1 MPNNSH
7 THERSP
13 SLTKSNLPKS
23 RFLVYS
29 WLPIVVGGVLSLAIA
44 SLAIISLTNT
54 GRIAKDPSK
63 QTTVATQKV
72 DPTGGNWWATVLLL
86 SAGVATTVVIFKWQ
100 PNLSIVFKG
109 GRSRRQQRRLLLKQG
124 ASMATEITPEIEP
137 LIENQAVK
145 PSSPIVTVLSPE
157 RDQTSD
163 LDGLSLAEMMD
174 IRKHLSLTEI
184 LQDFKRPDQTSP

>member
-1 MPNNSH
+1 MPNNSN
-7 THERSP
+7 TPERSP

-23 RFLVYS
+23 RFSVHP
-29 WLPIVVGGVLSLAIA
+29 WLPIVGGGVLSIAIA
-44 SLAIISLTNT
+44 SVAIISLTST
-54 GRIAKDPSK
+54 ERIAKDPSK
-63 QTTVATQKV
+63 QTTLATQKV
-72 DPTGGNWWATVLLL
+72 DSAGVNWWAMALLG
-86 SAGVATTVVIFKWQ
+86 AGVASTVVIFKWR
-100 PNLSIVFKG
+100 PNLPIVFKG

-145 PSSPIVTVLSPE
+145 PSSPIVTVLPPE